1 MKKIISLLLC
11 AAVFAGLFCIQ
22 VNAAENGEAENG
34 ELTVPRVYVTTDE
47 GNGNSIVKAD
57 GYVGASVK
65 IEDVD
70 GSVLEDK
77 ASFKVRGNSTAL
89 AEKKPFTFKFAKKKD
104 VLGMGKG
111 KKWAL
116 LANCFDPTLMR
127 NYIAFDIARELDID
141 YTSNQKYVELWV
153 DGVFKGCYT
162 LMEPVQEGKD
172 RVDIDIESN
181 NGMKDFLIEYEYNRD
196 EEGVTYIKS
205 NGYRFA
211 LSEPEEPNEEQLAY
225 IQEKVDTLTSAIL
238 SKNYET
244 MASVTNIESF
254 AKLYLVNE
262 FVKNVDSNYSSVYYY
277 YKDGVFYA
285 GPPWD
290 YDLASGNVNA
300 SSSKSYE
307 HASTPDRLYT
317 AYTNLFYHLM
327 MRNEFREDVR
337 KVYSEHYAFFKNIYS
352 EGGLIDGLLAKYG
365 DVFSRNFNEAG
376 WDVSKRYTIQMRTPE
391 PTFDENVSFLKNW
404 YREHN
409 AWLGNTLAVYG
420 VNVRTF
426 SQRLNDPHKLSVS
439 VYILNTS
446 SVKDLTV
453 ELYAEEPMYFKK
465 TLTLSDAE
473 NVWKYTSRKNYS
485 YSIELPGWM
494 VTENVKVKLVTPDVT
509 SQLEP
514 QDYSIE
520 IPKDGDAVELKV
532 GDANLDGAITV
543 DDATEIQKIAADLAV
558 ADDKIKAVA
567 DINADGAI
575 DITEATKIQQSLAE
589 ICNDGYAGNIGK
601 VFKY

>member
-337 KVYSEHYAFFKNIYS
+337 KVYSEHYALFKNIYS